1 MQTLESMKQ
10 VLDYFF
16 SISGQ
21 DVNESKSNL
30 FFPKNTNI
38 ELIDEFEQ
46 FLNIKSTHDLG
57 TYLGFPLTQNKP
69 SKNKLSF
76 LIDKVN
82 AKLANWKSKCLT
94 KARRMMLINSTL
106 QAIPRYFMHS
116 IHFPISIS

>member
-69 SKNKLSF
+69 KRGEWCWLTPPSKQYLG
-76 LIDKVN
+76 
-82 AKLANWKSKCLT
+82 T
-94 KARRMMLINSTL
+94 
-106 QAIPRYFMHS
+106 
-116 IHFPISIS
+116 